1 MDDSF
6 DAFDPERFRLSP
18 EMAAELARA
27 KAERDA
33 SKRKGNKPEWLA
45 DKIAA
50 TSARPGRAAKTNRDD
65 LFVQILHRAVAAG
78 GRALHDKQ
86 WMVWLYIHYRA
97 LWDKTNTVE
106 IGNKTLKEWGVG
118 RTVKNRALYA
128 FERAGLITVDW
139 RGRKSPVVTLR
150 PDLSMWRGCNGSGT

>member
-33 SKRKGNKPEWLA
+33 DKRKGNKPEWLA

-50 TSARPGRAAKTNRDD
+50 TGARSGRPAKIKPED

-78 GRALHDKQ
+78 GKALHDRQ

-106 IGNKTLKEWGVG
+106 IGNKTLKEWGVSP
-118 RTVKNRALYA
+118 TVKNRALYA
-128 FERAGLITVDW
+128 FERAGLISIEW
-139 RGRKSPVVTLR
+139 RGNKSPLVTLR
-150 PDLSMWRGCNGSGT
+150 ADLSMWRERTGSAT